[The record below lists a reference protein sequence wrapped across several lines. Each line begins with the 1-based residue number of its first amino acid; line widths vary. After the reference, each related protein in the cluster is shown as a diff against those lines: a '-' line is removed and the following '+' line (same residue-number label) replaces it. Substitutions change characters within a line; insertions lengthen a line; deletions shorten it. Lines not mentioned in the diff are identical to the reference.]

1 MSRRLLK
8 LRDGF
13 QSSPIQSDWV
23 KQKKGNHH
31 LHMILSKRYWDG
43 KREFMIAEA
52 LSEAL
57 RGVMI
62 QALVDQMKEEVVT
75 LCGPHYHPAAATG
88 HRWSALARRA
98 SA

>member
-1 MSRRLLK
+1 MGTDLIKAVL
-8 LRDGF
+8 GG
-13 QSSPIQSDWV
+13 QA
-23 KQKKGNHH
+23 G
-31 LHMILSKRYWDG
+31 LHDCK
-43 KREFMIAEA
+43 EV